1 MPMKKSPEHPE
12 RTSIKATSL
21 KERVSKVSVE
31 DFCKPYTKGSTLKT
45 FLDALP
51 TTLAAKDFKEIVQRT
66 VTAYHQKRPIIF
78 GMGAHVIKVG
88 LNPLLIDLMKKGV
101 ISCIAMNGAG
111 AIHDVEIALAGKTSE
126 DVATGL
132 QEGQFGMTLD
142 AADLIS
148 QAVQEGLG
156 AQEGMGAAIGK
167 RLLNVS
173 APYTGMS
180 LLATGSHQ
188 AIPITVHVSIG
199 TDTIH
204 MHPNFDAAATGTL
217 THKDFLTFSELTTQ
231 LEGGVF
237 FNIGSA
243 VIIPEVLL
251 KALSLAKNQGASLT
265 RITTV
270 NMDFIRHYR
279 PSVNVVER
287 PTLSGGKGY
296 HLIGHHEIMLPL
308 LAATIL
314 EEL

>member
-1 MPMKKSPEHPE
+1 MKKEPKSPHLKRPAK
-12 RTSIKATSL
+12 ISL
-21 KERVSKVSVE
+21 KDRPSKVRVE
-31 DFCKPYTKGSTLKT
+31 DFCKPHRTGSSLKS
-45 FLDALP
+45 FLEGLP
-51 TTLAAKDFKEIVQRT
+51 GTLAAKDLKEIAQRT
-66 VTAYHQKRPIIF
+66 VTAYRRRRPIIF

-88 LNPLLIDLMKKGV
+88 LNPLLIDLMEKGF

-132 QEGQFGMTLD
+132 REGQFGMAPD
-142 AADLIS
+142 AAQFIN
-148 QAVQEGLG
+148 QAVHRGRRG
-156 AQEGMGAAIGK
+156 QEGMGTSIGK
-167 RLLNVS
+167 RLLRVS
-173 APYTGMS
+173 APYNGMS
-180 LLATGSHQ
+180 LLAAGAQ
-188 AIPITVHVSIG
+188 RGIPVTVHVSIG

-204 MHPNFDAAATGTL
+204 MHPTFDGAATGAL
-217 THKDFLTFSELTTQ
+217 TQRDFLTFSSLIAR

-243 VIIPEVLL
+243 VIIPEVFL
-251 KALSLAKNQGASLT
+251 KALSLAKSRGALLGT
-265 RITTV
+265 LTTV

-287 PTLSGGKGY
+287 PTLSAGKGY